1 MRIISGNHKGRKIIS
16 PRRLPV
22 RPTTERAREGLFNI
36 LENKID
42 MSLINVLDLFSGT
55 GIISYE
61 FSSRGVKKI
70 ISVDKNYNC
79 IKHIKKTSINL
90 NLNITAIKSEVILFL
105 KKPYQRFNLI
115 FADPPYD
122 WNLDSYKKMINLI
135 FENEWL
141 LPNGIL
147 IVEHSKKTKLNQV
160 FESYLSRSYGE
171 NNFSFY
177 KKKQAYKPDSV

>member
-1 MRIISGNHKGRKIIS
+1 MRIISGIHKGRKIFS
-16 PRRLPV
+16 PRNLPV

-36 LENKID
+36 LENTID

-79 IKHIKKTSINL
+79 IKHIKKTSNNL
-90 NLNITAIKSEVILFL
+90 NLNISTVKNEVILYL
-105 KKPYQRFNLI
+105 KKPLIKFNLI

-122 WNLDSYKKMINLI
+122 WTLDYYKKMINLI
-135 FENEWL
+135 FEKEWL

-147 IVEHSKKTKLNQV
+147 IIEHSKKTKLDQI
-160 FESYLSRSYGE
+160 FQPYFSRNYGD

>member
-1 MRIISGNHKGRKIIS
+1 MRIISGIHKGRKIFS
-16 PRRLPV
+16 SKSLPV

-61 FSSRGVKKI
+61 FCSRGVENI

-90 NLNITAIKSEVILFL
+90 NIDITAIKSEVILFL
-105 KKPYQRFNLI
+105 KKPYQKFNLI

-122 WNLDSYKKMINLI
+122 WNIHSYKKMINLI

-141 LPNGIL
+141 LPEGIL
-147 IVEHSKKTKLNQV
+147 IIEHSKKTNLNQI

-171 NNFSFY
+171 NTFSFY